1 MWDAV
6 KTMQRGKVI
15 AIQVHLKEM
24 RKISNKQPNLTHKT
38 TKKKEEEE
46 QQQKTKL
53 LEGKLS

>member
-1 MWDAV
+1 
-6 KTMQRGKVI
+6 MQRGKVI